1 MIKSSRI
8 YWEISM
14 ANRTLGQW
22 LFSDLA
28 ANSSCCFRQPDHKLI
43 FGTFNPAAPGDRIH
57 TSQTEFEARYGLPFV
72 NWGSPIGEG
81 RVPDRSELQE
91 RVRRTDNPCNLA
103 DHESYVVT
111 ELDYSDLRYV
121 ARSGRPVWEMIE
133 AQGTFAPPP
142 LSEPP
147 TPQPPPPPPPP
158 EPTPPPPP
166 EPTPPPPP
174 PPPPEPT
181 QPTAREPLVIPD
193 DVAATMKDILSWKS
207 LGPGRLVRIQRWID
221 WLREEAEKRK

>member
-1 MIKSSRI
+1 
-8 YWEISM
+8 M
-14 ANRTLGQW
+14 ANRTLGNW

-28 ANSSCCFRQPDHKLI
+28 ATSSCCFRQPDHKLI
-43 FGTFNPAAPGDRIH
+43 FGTFNPSAPGDKVN
-57 TSQTEFEARYGLPFV
+57 TSQTEFEARYGLPFT

-91 RVRRTDNPCNLA
+91 RVRRSDNPCNLVR
-103 DHESYVVT
+103 HESYVVT

-121 ARSGRPVWEMIE
+121 ARSGRPIWEMIE
-133 AQGTFAPPP
+133 AQGIFAPPP
-142 LSEPP
+142 A
-147 TPQPPPPPPPP
+147 PQPTEPAPPPPP

-166 EPTPPPPP
+166 EPIPPPPPEPIPPEPPPPP
-174 PPPPEPT
+174 PPSVKD
-181 QPTAREPLVIPD
+181 PLVIPD

-221 WLREEAEKRK
+221 WLRAEVESRK